1 MKMCFSLPIAHLIFF
16 SFLFFSA
23 FLFVAE
29 RLYGLLRAC
38 VFIRLLRR
46 IPDGLRLRSLAPRE
60 VLALG
65 DVCCAS
71 PTQKNCN
78 EFADFCAENLHDLGG
93 VGVAREFV
101 LRCQTL
107 HCLKRE
113 HCAAATRYPVA
124 ANAAKRAAVLWRGPM
139 DCVRFSGVY
148 PTTGG

>member
-1 MKMCFSLPIAHLIFF
+1 MPKMCFSLPIAHLIFF

-60 VLALG
+60 VLAFG

-71 PTQKNCN
+71 QTQKNCN
-78 EFADFCAENLHDLGG
+78 EFASFCAENLHDLGG
-93 VGVAREFV
+93 VGVARELFCV
-101 LRCQTL
+101 
-107 HCLKRE
+107 
-113 HCAAATRYPVA
+113 
-124 ANAAKRAAVLWRGPM
+124 AKRCTASSENTAPQRHVTLLPRMQPSVQPCYDAGRWI
-139 DCVRFSGVY
+139 V
-148 PTTGG
+148 

>member
-1 MKMCFSLPIAHLIFF
+1 MPKMCFSLPIAHLIFF

-65 DVCCAS
+65 DVCCGRGTTPVCCAS
-71 PTQKNCN
+71 QTQKNCN

-93 VGVAREFV
+93 VGVARELF

-124 ANAAKRAAVLWRGPM
+124 ANAAKRAAVL
-139 DCVRFSGVY
+139 
-148 PTTGG
+148 